1 MRKGFVAGNWKM
13 NLDRKAALALC
24 ATLREQRGAA
34 QRGQGLRVAVVPPFV
49 YLSEVVQ
56 ALAGSAILVGAQDVC
71 ERVSGAFTGEVSA
84 GMLKDVGAR
93 FALVGHSER
102 RHVYSESDELANQ
115 KLRRLLEAD
124 LEAILCVGETLEER
138 REKRTETVVARQL
151 TRALA
156 GVTRAE
162 LARITLAYEPVW
174 AIGTGQNATP
184 EQASQVHQYLRGVL
198 SGLYDEGAAESL
210 CIQYGGSVTANNAAS
225 ILVAPDVDGG
235 PGRRCILEER
245 DLPPDHRRGSALA
258 VRWKR
263 SLLRLRTLRR
273 GVVTLVVSYQARPCS
288 AARRAASAVSLSRS

>member
-1 MRKGFVAGNWKM
+1 MNHPTRKPYIAGNWKM

-24 ATLREQRGAA
+24 ATLREQRGSEKGV
-34 QRGQGLRVAVVPPFV
+34 RLAVVPPFV
-49 YLSEVVQ
+49 YLSDVVQ
-56 ALAGSAILVGAQDVC
+56 ALSGSAIQVGAQDVC
-71 ERVSGAFTGEVSA
+71 DRVSGAFTGEVSA
-84 GMLKDVGAR
+84 AMLKDVGVR

-102 RHVYSESDELANQ
+102 RHVYGESDELANQ

-138 REKRTETVVARQL
+138 QKKHTETVVSRQL

-198 SGLYDEGAAESL
+198 SGLYDEGAAEGL
-210 CIQYGGSVTANNAAS
+210 CIQYGGSVAANNCTA
-225 ILVAPDVDGG
+225 ILAAPDVDGALVG
-235 PGRRCILEER
+235 GASLKSETF
-245 DLPPDHRRGSALA
+245 LPIID
-258 VRWKR
+258 
-263 SLLRLRTLRR
+263 
-273 GVVTLVVSYQARPCS
+273 
-288 AARRAASAVSLSRS
+288 AAPR